1 MIIIKVQCRWKYPA
15 EQDCV
20 KYALEVS
27 GKRVDMPMGGEPA
40 SGANPGFVGQT
51 ATNNYGVAGGIVG
64 GGQAAANARI
74 GWRLSKEEIALRK
87 GFLRESM
94 KVETLKICFKEYP
107 KIQYFP

>member
-1 MIIIKVQCRWKYPA
+1 
-15 EQDCV
+15 
-20 KYALEVS
+20 
-27 GKRVDMPMGGEPA
+27 MPMGGEPA

-94 KVETLKICFKEYP
+94 KVETVKYALQNISKSNIYP
-107 KIQYFP
+107 KFKY